1 MKRAVVTRSAAGA
14 AMVVGLLVLAA
25 CKKGDNTSTAGS
37 AATSASA
44 APSGAASLTALTA
57 PTDSAVG
64 EIAPTA
70 DPDKLPPPAAHETQ
84 ATKDIQTNNYKS
96 ELDAVEKELNSIK

>member
-1 MKRAVVTRSAAGA
+1 MKRALV
-14 AMVVGLLVLAA
+14 VVGILLLAA
-25 CKKGDNTSTAGS
+25 CKKDQGATAGS
-37 AATSASA
+37 AAASASA

-96 ELDAVEKELNSIK
+96 ELDAVEKELNGIK

>member
-1 MKRAVVTRSAAGA
+1 MKRA
-14 AMVVGLLVLAA
+14 MVVVGILVLAA
-25 CKKGDNTSTAGS
+25 CKKEESASTAGS
-37 AATSASA
+37 AAASASA
-44 APSGAASLTALTA
+44 SPSGAASLTALTA

-96 ELDAVEKELNSIK
+96 ELDAVEKELNGIK